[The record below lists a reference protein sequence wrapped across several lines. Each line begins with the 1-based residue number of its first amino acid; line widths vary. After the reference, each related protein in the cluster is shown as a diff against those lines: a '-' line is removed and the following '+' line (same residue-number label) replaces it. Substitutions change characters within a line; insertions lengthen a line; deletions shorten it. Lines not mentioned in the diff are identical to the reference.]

1 MSQELVPEAETV
13 GRGGRKA
20 TRGEICAWAM
30 YDVANATYGTVVA
43 TAVYNAYFVNVIA
56 GRAQGIGTGTGTL
69 LLTVVICISSLAIVF
84 SAPVIGTI
92 ADATASKK
100 KMLLI
105 STLICIAATASL
117 SAIGPGGYIAAMIV
131 LIIANTAFGT
141 CEDLVAAFLPELASR
156 EDMGRISA
164 FGWAAGYVG
173 GLISLGSC
181 LAYVKWAQSQGHSAV
196 QFVPVVMII
205 CAVFYAVASSPT
217 FIWLRERASPEPLP
231 AGESYVHVGFERLK
245 RTFSHARHYRDL
257 FSFLL
262 TLLIY
267 SCGTTTVMHLATVY
281 AQEVMKFTPQD
292 SIALILVVNVTAA
305 VGAVIFGYVQDRVG
319 SIKTLATTLGFWT
332 VAIIMA
338 TMAHTKGDLWIAA
351 NVVGIAMGA
360 SGSAGRALVGQF
372 SPHGRSGEFLGLWGV
387 AVKLATAVGAISFG
401 LITQLTGGNLRI
413 ALASTLTFFIVGT
426 FLLFRV
432 NEQRGI
438 EAAHKDVDEPV

>member
-1 MSQELVPEAETV
+1 MSQDLVPDAEAV
-13 GRGGRKA
+13 MAGKGKA
-20 TRGEICAWAM
+20 GRGEICAWAM

-56 GRAQGIGTGTGTL
+56 GRAPGIGSGIGTS
-69 LLTVVICISSLAIVF
+69 LLTMVICISSLAIVF
-84 SAPVIGTI
+84 TAPVIGTI

-100 KMLLI
+100 KLLLF

-117 SAIGPGGYIAAMIV
+117 SLVGPGAYIAAMII

-141 CEDLVAAFLPELASR
+141 CEDLVAAFLPELATR

-173 GLISLGSC
+173 GLISLGTC
-181 LAYVKWAQSQGHSAV
+181 LGYVKWAQTQGQTSV

-205 CAVFYAVASSPT
+205 CAAFYALASSPT
-217 FIWLRERASPEPLP
+217 FIFLRERASPEPLK
-231 AGESYVHVGFERLK
+231 AGENFVHVGFERLK

-257 FSFLL
+257 FAFLL
-262 TLLIY
+262 TLLVY
-267 SCGTTTVMHLATVY
+267 SCGTTTIMHLATVY
-281 AQEVMKFTPQD
+281 AQEVMKFTTQD

-305 VGAVIFGYVQDRVG
+305 IGAVIFGYVQDRIG
-319 SIKTLATTLGFWT
+319 SVKTLATTLGFWT

-338 TMAHTKGDLWIAA
+338 TMAHSKGDLWIAS

-387 AVKLATAVGAISFG
+387 GVKLATAVGAVSFG
-401 LITQLTGGNLRI
+401 LITHLTGGNLRI
-413 ALASTLTFFIVGT
+413 ALASTLTFFILGI
-426 FLLFRV
+426 FLLLRV

-438 EAAHKDVDEPV
+438 EAAHQDVDEPV